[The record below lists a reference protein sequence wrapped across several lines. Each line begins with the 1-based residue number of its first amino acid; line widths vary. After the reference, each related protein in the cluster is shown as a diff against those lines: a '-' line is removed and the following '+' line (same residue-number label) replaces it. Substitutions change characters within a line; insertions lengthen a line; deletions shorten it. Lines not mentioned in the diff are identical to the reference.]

1 MNIQLLNV
9 DINGLRTLL
18 GRSLSVSNSL
28 DFSISSE
35 YIKSSVSNDDQ
46 NFWKEWAMPTKGIF
60 DAAQPFKDIK
70 ILFSNG
76 VYFTNK
82 FLGLFGNQKCTI
94 NIQCNEKNEAESFEI
109 IGQTAFGTPLKA
121 NMRTTRY
128 EMARDPMESEL
139 HEILFGDKHVITKFM
154 VQPQVISEINKL
166 RGLNA
171 MADKPQSFVT
181 FKGGDGVIKAFDS
194 SFEFD
199 IAEYDGA
206 PFEAKFPKKS
216 LSLIDRE
223 PQEISY
229 AKSDEQGFDW
239 FILRGQNAIVK
250 SESIAMLMSSLAT
263 SDSAINDDI
272 FDDDGGWGMGED

>member
-1 MNIQLLNV
+1 MNIKLLNV
-9 DINGLRTLL
+9 DINALRTLL

-28 DFSISSE
+28 DFSISSD

-60 DAAQPFKDIK
+60 EAEQPFKDIK

-76 VYFTNK
+76 VYFANK

-94 NIQCNEKNEAESFEI
+94 VITCNEKREAESFEI
-109 IGQTAFGTPLKA
+109 SGQTSFGTSLKA
-121 NMRTTRY
+121 NMKTTRY
-128 EMARDPMESEL
+128 EMARDPMEAEL
-139 HEILFGDKHVITKFM
+139 HDLLFGDTKVITKFV
-154 VQPQVISEINKL
+154 VQPNVIAEINKL

-171 MADKPQSFVT
+171 MADKPTSYVT
-181 FKGGDGVIKAFDS
+181 FKGADGVIKAFDS
-194 SFEFD
+194 SFEFNVCD
-199 IAEYDGA
+199 YDGV

-223 PQEISY
+223 PQEISF

-239 FILRGQNAIVK
+239 FILRGQNAVVK

-263 SDSAINDDI
+263 ADSTINDDI
-272 FDDDGGWGMGED
+272 FADDGGWGMGE